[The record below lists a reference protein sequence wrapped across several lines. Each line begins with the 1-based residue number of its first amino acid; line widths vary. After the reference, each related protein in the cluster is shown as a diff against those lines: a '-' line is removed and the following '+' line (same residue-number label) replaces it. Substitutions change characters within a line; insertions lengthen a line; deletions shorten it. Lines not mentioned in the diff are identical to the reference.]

1 MSRKTN
7 FVQAAILAFCCALAT
22 GCTSDD
28 KTKVTDSPSSGK
40 INISVDE
47 SFKPVI
53 EEHIKVYE
61 ASYPHAQIIAH
72 YKTEAECF
80 KDLLRDTSTRMIIV
94 TRGLNAREE
103 KYFLDSLNYVPF
115 WDDVASDAIAVVVN
129 IKSKDT
135 IFTIDR
141 LKKQLTG
148 QLGAVDSTTKDY
160 KARPGSVNFAATGN
174 ANSAFSANG
183 YYAAR
188 KETIVF
194 DGLNATSTIRFVADS
209 ILHGQAFDTS
219 VVKAVKSSREVLE
232 YVAANENAIG
242 FVGISWIGNRED
254 TAQVNMLKK
263 VKMAYVQCD
272 RCVDSPYVKPTQ
284 WGILGERYPLVR
296 GLYYIVKENYLG
308 LGSGFANFLQYE
320 RGQLIFRRA
329 YLGPRMGFVVRDVRF
344 NQKPKKD

>member
-7 FVQAAILAFCCALAT
+7 FVLVSLALCLVLAS
-22 GCTSDD
+22 GCSSND

-61 ASYPHAQIIAH
+61 ASYPNAQIIAN
-72 YKTEAECF
+72 YKPEAECF
-80 KDLLRDTSTRMIIV
+80 KDLLKDSSTRMIIV
-94 TRGLNAREE
+94 TRGLNDKEE
-103 KYFLDSLNYVPF
+103 RYFNASLNYVPV

-135 IFTIDR
+135 VFTIDR
-141 LKKQLTG
+141 LRKQLTG
-148 QLGAVDSTTKDY
+148 KMNGFDSSKKMADVVVPTKQ
-160 KARPGSVNFAATGN
+160 
-174 ANSAFSANG
+174 
-183 YYAAR
+183 
-188 KETIVF
+188 IMVF
-194 DGLNATSTIRFVADS
+194 DGLNATSTIRFAVDS
-209 ILHGQAFDTS
+209 ILHGQPFDTS

-242 FVGISWIGNRED
+242 FVGISWIGNPED
-254 TAQVNMLKK
+254 TAQVNMLRK

-272 RCVDSPYVKPTQ
+272 RCADSPYVKPTQ
-284 WGILGERYPLVR
+284 TGILSDRYPLVR

-329 YLGPRMGFVVRDVRF
+329 YLGPRMGFVIRDVRI
-344 NQKPKKD
+344 NEKLKKD